1 MGESV
6 WWVMTSMLMTD
17 FQTFQSHVILMF
29 LEDIEYVN
37 QGRSVSTQ
45 LCSGGN
51 CNLTAST
58 AGVANLGSTVRR
70 RTVDFPTGCFF
81 LFLISFLSFSDFK
94 IFFKK
99 NFLRKKR

>member
-51 CNLTAST
+51 CNLD
-58 AGVANLGSTVRR
+58 GVNSIFLLAFLGI
-70 RTVDFPTGCFF
+70 F
-81 LFLISFLSFSDFK
+81 LFHK
-94 IFFKK
+94 
-99 NFLRKKR
+99 

>member
-17 FQTFQSHVILMF
+17 FRTFQSHVILMF

-58 AGVANLGSTVRR
+58 AY
-70 RTVDFPTGCFF
+70 FF
-81 LFLISFLSFSDFK
+81 LPFWG
-94 IFFKK
+94 FFYST
-99 NFLRKKR
+99 NSIR